1 MACVLLACPK
11 KQAANADAGP
21 EDSGAAAVVEAAAP
35 SLAAN
40 ESAVT
45 RYPDESA
52 VNNTAQTVRWP
63 VANVR
68 TQASAAGGDLVAAV
82 KGGTEVQKIA
92 EHQSYAL
99 VVFNDPTD
107 SSKKDMGWVSDA
119 VFSAE
124 PAHKRTP
131 AHCAG
136 GQAAILLPSGEETCV
151 VTCTQDSTCPKG
163 EVCNGSGV
171 LSVNGAAGAATKFC
185 GPHAAAADAGAAP
198 APTKLLDAHKE
209 GTQCPVGYGPCG
221 PVMCRLQCTKDADCG
236 GGGAHCQGGYC
247 VGRDKAPCAK

>member
-52 VNNTAQTVRWP
+52 VNNTPQTVRWP
-63 VANVR
+63 VANAR
-68 TQASAAGGDLVAAV
+68 TQASASGGELVAAI
-82 KGGTEVQKIA
+82 KAGTEVQKIA

-107 SSKKDMGWVSDA
+107 ASKKDMGWVSDA

-131 AHCAG
+131 AHCAA

-151 VTCTQDSTCPKG
+151 V
-163 EVCNGSGV
+163 
-171 LSVNGAAGAATKFC
+171 
-185 GPHAAAADAGAAP
+185 
-198 APTKLLDAHKE
+198 LDAHKE

-247 VGRDKAPCAK
+247 LAPGKAPCAK

>member
-1 MACVLLACPK
+1 L
-11 KQAANADAGP
+11 DR
-21 EDSGAAAVVEAAAP
+21 GAAGAVEAAAAP
-35 SLAAN
+35 LAAN

-45 RYPDESA
+45 RYPDETA
-52 VNNTAQTVRWP
+52 VNGTPMTVRWP

-68 TQASAAGGDLVAAV
+68 TQATAAGGDAVAAI
-82 KGGTEVQKIA
+82 KSGTEVQKIA

-99 VVFNDPTD
+99 VVFTDPTD

-124 PAHKRTP
+124 PAHKRVLV
-131 AHCAG
+131 HCGG
-136 GQAAILLPSGEETCV
+136 GQAAILLPAGEETCV
-151 VTCTQDSTCPKG
+151 TPCTQDSVCPKG
-163 EVCNGSGV
+163 DVCNGSGV
-171 LSVNGAAGAATKFC
+171 LSANGAAGAATRFC
-185 GPHAAAADAGAAP
+185 GPRAGAADAGGAP

-236 GGGAHCQGGYC
+236 GGGAHCAGGFC
-247 VGRDKAPCAK
+247 LAPGKAPCAK